1 MKRLQWL
8 FAALLLVGAGL
19 LAALVVIIQGAGD
32 LLVGLLFGL
41 AAALPTALLVSLATL
56 RDDGPARAERPPV
69 AVIKPEPSALT
80 AWEEWAVKE
89 GIQETLNAYG
99 VFGCAVSMGDERIV
113 VFAPTG
119 VVSQCA
125 RQAVQAVSP
134 LRVVYVAREVLL

>member
-8 FAALLLVGAGL
+8 FTILLLAGAAL
-19 LAALVVIIQGAGD
+19 LAALVVIIQGGSNP
-32 LLVGLLFGL
+32 LVGLLLGL
-41 AAALPTALLVSLATL
+41 AVTLPTALLVILATQG
-56 RDDGPARAERPPV
+56 DKPERAERPPV
-69 AVIKPEPSALT
+69 VAIKPVPPVPT

-89 GIQETLNAYG
+89 GIRETLNAYG

-119 VVSQCA
+119 AVSQCA

-134 LRVVYVAREVLL
+134 LRVVYVAREVLP